1 MLFTLLA
8 VSVAGFIG
16 QLVDGSLGM
25 GYGVTST
32 SVLLAVG
39 LTPAIA
45 SASVHLAEIGT
56 SLASGASHWRYGNVD
71 RGVLIRLAIPGGIGA
86 FVGAVVLSHL
96 SLDVARPWV
105 SVVLLLLGGVI
116 LYRFVRA
123 RRSVPASGPARA
135 GMLIPLG
142 LVGGFLDASGGGGW
156 GPVTTSTLTASRRLE
171 PRRAIGT
178 VSASEFVVSV
188 AASVG
193 FLVALGQAGIRWD
206 IAGAM
211 LVGGVIAAPI
221 AAALVQRFDQKALG
235 AAIGV
240 TIVILN
246 LDRVIS
252 LVGIDPSIGILARV
266 TALLAGVLTVGV
278 LLLRGRTAEAEGVTV
293 AAPS

>member
-1 MLFTLLA
+1 MIRA
-8 VSVAGFIG
+8 V
-16 QLVDGSLGM
+16 
-25 GYGVTST
+25 
-32 SVLLAVG
+32 
-39 LTPAIA
+39 
-45 SASVHLAEIGT
+45 
-56 SLASGASHWRYGNVD
+56 
-71 RGVLIRLAIPGGIGA
+71 
-86 FVGAVVLSHL
+86 
-96 SLDVARPWV
+96 
-105 SVVLLLLGGVI
+105 
-116 LYRFVRA
+116 
-123 RRSVPASGPARA
+123 
-135 GMLIPLG
+135 
-142 LVGGFLDASGGGGW
+142 
-156 GPVTTSTLTASRRLE
+156 RRLE

-252 LVGIDPSIGILARV
+252 LVGIDPSIGIHARV
-266 TALLAGVLTVGV
+266 TALLAGALTVGV
-278 LLLRGRTAEAEGVTV
+278 LLLRGRMDEAEGVTV